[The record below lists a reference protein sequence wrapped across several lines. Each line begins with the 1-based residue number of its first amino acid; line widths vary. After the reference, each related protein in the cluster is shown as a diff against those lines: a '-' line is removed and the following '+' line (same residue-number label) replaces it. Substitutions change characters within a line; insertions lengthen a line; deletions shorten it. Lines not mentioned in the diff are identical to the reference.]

1 MRSLVFL
8 SAAAATVM
16 AGGYAI
22 PENSIN
28 ATALSAAYV
37 ANAHGADAA
46 YYNPAAMVYNDNANL
61 LEVDA
66 TYIGLSKIHYASTS
80 GTYNIDSKSE
90 SFLVPTLH
98 YTSKKLGDSNARIGF
113 SLVAPAGL

>member
-1 MRSLVFL
+1 MRSIVI
-8 SAAAATVM
+8 SAVASATLM

-22 PENSIN
+22 PESSIN

-46 YYNPAAMVYNDNANL
+46 YYNPAAMVYNEDAGL

-66 TYIGLSKIHYASTS
+66 TYIHLTPIDFS
-80 GTYNIDSKSE
+80 GTTGN
-90 SFLVPTLH
+90 V
-98 YTSKKLGDSNARIGF
+98 
-113 SLVAPAGL
+113 